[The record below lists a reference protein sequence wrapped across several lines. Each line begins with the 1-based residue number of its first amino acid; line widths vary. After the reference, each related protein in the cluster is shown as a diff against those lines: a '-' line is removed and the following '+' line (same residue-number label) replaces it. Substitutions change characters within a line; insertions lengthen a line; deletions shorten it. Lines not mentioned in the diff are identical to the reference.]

1 MNTDSGDAAPP
12 SLLVT
17 FFAESS
23 LADTRAAAQH
33 HAREQG
39 LTGERLEDFVM
50 AVNECLVNVLAH
62 GGGQGRLRLW
72 REGDTLLCEVRDSG
86 PGIPSRFLDE
96 SELPAPSQLGGRG
109 IWLIRRLT
117 DGAVFATGSAGTT
130 VLIAKKLTAGK
141 PVPGQPAAGKL
152 ATGKVP
158 TGNPAAGT
166 PPGDAGEPFRPAGGS
181 ADRA

>member
-1 MNTDSGDAAPP
+1 MNADSGDVDPP
-12 SLLVT
+12 PLLVT

-23 LADTRAAAQH
+23 LADTRAAVHH

-39 LTGERLEDFVM
+39 LLGERLEDFVM

-72 REGDTLLCEVRDSG
+72 REGETLLCEVRDSG
-86 PGIPSRFLDE
+86 GGIPSRYLDE
-96 SELPAPSQLGGRG
+96 SELPEPSQLGGRG

-117 DGAVFATGSAGTT
+117 DGAVFATGPAGTT
-130 VLIAKKLTAGK
+130 VLIAKKL
-141 PVPGQPAAGKL
+141 PGGRA
-152 ATGKVP
+152 
-158 TGNPAAGT
+158 
-166 PPGDAGEPFRPAGGS
+166 ERFRPASGS